1 MPEAGI
7 INVSFYNGHV
17 IINNF
22 LKARLVTEKGI
33 IVLYYEPIV
42 DFLYNFRNYIYIH
55 TYMFMDEN
63 GPFTHQLHKIDFTF
77 KYWLHWKTKQS

>member
-42 DFLYNFRNYIYIH
+42 DFLYNFRNYIYTYIH
-55 TYMFMDEN
+55 VYE
-63 GPFTHQLHKIDFTF
+63 
-77 KYWLHWKTKQS
+77 WKWALYPPAAQDRFYL

>member
-42 DFLYNFRNYIYIH
+42 DFLYNFRNYIYTYIH
-55 TYMFMDEN
+55 IY
-63 GPFTHQLHKIDFTF
+63 G
-77 KYWLHWKTKQS
+77 

>member
-1 MPEAGI
+1 MAETGI

-22 LKARLVTEKGI
+22 LKARSVIERGI

-42 DFLYNFRNYIYIH
+42 DFL
-55 TYMFMDEN
+55 
-63 GPFTHQLHKIDFTF
+63 
-77 KYWLHWKTKQS
+77 